1 MSYVLLFQFHDHIA
15 KNILHQDPHAT
26 NYHGNQEV
34 GKFLK
39 DLLYPGGSR
48 DWRELLQEKLGAEM
62 SAKAMLDYFN
72 PLMDFLKKENEGRK
86 YTLPE
91 SI

>member
-1 MSYVLLFQFHDHIA
+1 MLLFQFHDHIA
-15 KNILHQDPHAT
+15 KKILHQDPHAT
-26 NYHGNQEV
+26 NYFGNQEV

-39 DLLYPGGSR
+39 GLLYPGSSR
-48 DWRELLQEKLGAEM
+48 DWRELLKEKLGEEM
-62 SAKAMLDYFN
+62 SAKAMLEYFN
-72 PLMDFLKKENEGRK
+72 PLMDFLKKENEGRT